1 MGEYRILVTGPSWIG
16 DMVMA
21 QSLFIL
27 LKKMSPDCK
36 IDVLAPTATAAVVQR
51 MPEVS
56 RCIPFNSRHGQL
68 DLLMRIKTGL
78 ALKTAHYDE
87 AIIIP
92 KTLKAALPSI
102 VAGITKRTGFHSHF
116 GMVNRVRSYL
126 KSRDELFIKRY
137 LSLISDSAYDTEF
150 EDIPKPQL
158 QIDLHNRDLLLEKFA
173 LKPDEFVVFAPGAE
187 YGPAK
192 KWPSEYFAELADLLK
207 SRQLKICI
215 VGSEKDKQTSTEII
229 ENTKHAEI
237 VDLCGQT
244 KLPDAI
250 DIISA
255 ANAVFTNDSGLM
267 HISTASE
274 TQVFAIF
281 GSTSPRYTPP
291 ISRPGLSKVIQSEL
305 SCSPCFEREC
315 RYGHYDCLK
324 KITPSH
330 VFKEY
335 ASTCDR

>member
-1 MGEYRILVTGPSWIG
+1 MGEYKILVTGPSWIG

-27 LKKMSPDCK
+27 LKKMRPYCR
-36 IDVLAPTATAAVVQR
+36 IDVLAPPATAAVVGR

-56 RCIPFNSRHGQL
+56 RCIPFNSRHGKL

-92 KTLKAALPSI
+92 KTLKAALPSMF
-102 VAGITKRTGFHSHF
+102 AGIPKRAGFRSHF
-116 GMVNRVRSYL
+116 GMVNRVRSYS
-126 KSRDELFIKRY
+126 KSRDDLFIKRY
-137 LSLISDSAYDTEF
+137 LSLSSDTAYDMEF

-158 QIDLHNRDLLLEKFA
+158 QIDCQNKDVLLTKYG

-187 YGPAK
+187 FGPAK
-192 KWPSEYFAELADLLK
+192 KWPSEYFAELADLLNN
-207 SRQLKICI
+207 RRLKICI
-215 VGSEKDKQTSTEII
+215 VGSDKDKKTSSEII
-229 ENTKHAEI
+229 ENSKHPEI
-237 VDLCGQT
+237 VNLCGLT

-267 HISTASE
+267 HISTACD

-281 GSTSPRYTPP
+281 GSTSSRYTPP
-291 ISRPGLSKVIQSEL
+291 ISRPGLSKVIQSGL
-305 SCSPCFEREC
+305 SCSPCFDREC
-315 RYGHYDCLK
+315 RYGHYDCLRQ
-324 KITPSH
+324 ISPLH

-335 ASTCDR
+335 ASTFDH